1 MYLSKIINKNEYN
14 DSLNNAKK
22 KYETLPLYS
31 LRVEVTT
38 HSIVHVLKNELNL
51 ENVDDVINM
60 LADNYIENSNEKTEI
75 LEEIQAE
82 NEYKLK
88 KFEKR
93 KKNKE

>member
-31 LRVEVTT
+31 LRVEAIT

-60 LADNYIENSNEKTEI
+60 LADNYIENSKEKNEI

-93 KKNKE
+93 IKNKE

>member
-1 MYLSKIINKNEYN
+1 MLDLKVFTTVYTVDKN
-14 DSLNNAKK
+14 
-22 KYETLPLYS
+22 
-31 LRVEVTT
+31 TT
-38 HSIVHVLKNELNL
+38 DARTITIVHVLKNELNL

-93 KKNKE
+93 KMNKE